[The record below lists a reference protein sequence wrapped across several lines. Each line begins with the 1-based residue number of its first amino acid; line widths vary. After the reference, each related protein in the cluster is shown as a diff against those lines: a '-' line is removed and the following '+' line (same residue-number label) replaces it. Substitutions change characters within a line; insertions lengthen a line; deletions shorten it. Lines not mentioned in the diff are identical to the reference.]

1 MNEKQ
6 KKIVTAVMVITA
18 VYLGMKYLVP
28 IFIPFLFAGLIS
40 VIILP
45 AVDWLYFKLH
55 LNRSLSAASLM
66 IAACMLFLGLFWLL
80 CRQLFTQTEDL
91 ICRYLCYEEE
101 IEKNFIGLCNSVER
115 LTGIDAVKIETQVME
130 NFYCF
135 MEAARTEKISELMGN
150 SMTILK
156 KTVSSFTMIIVTFI
170 SVLLFI
176 KDFGKMKE
184 KYRNNKCCQ
193 VIYDIVKKVLTA
205 TGTYLRAQLIIMSL
219 ISALCVI
226 ALYLLKNPYALLV
239 GILIGLF
246 DILPFI
252 GTGTILVPWAII
264 ELTIGHYKEAVVLLL
279 LFAACSFVRE
289 LLEPKLIGKRL
300 GVFPIAVLMAI
311 YVGIRLFG
319 LGGIVLGPISVLIIY
334 EWMNALTKQTK

>member
-6 KKIVTAVMVITA
+6 KKILTAVMVITA

-28 IFIPFLFAGLIS
+28 IFIPFLFGGLIG

-45 AVDWLYFKLH
+45 AVDWLYHKLH
-55 LNRSLSAASLM
+55 LNRSFSAACLM
-66 IAACMLFLGLFWLL
+66 LAACLLFLGLLWLL
-80 CRQLFTQTEDL
+80 FGRLFVQMEDL
-91 ICRYLCYEEE
+91 VCNYLCYEEE
-101 IEKNFIGLCNSVER
+101 FEKNFMGLCDSMEK
-115 LTGIDAVKIETQVME
+115 LTGIDAVKIETQVVE
-130 NFYCF
+130 NFNCF
-135 MEAARTEKISELMGN
+135 IETVTTKKMSELMGN

-156 KTVSSFTMIIVTFI
+156 KTVSCFTIIIVTFI
-170 SVLLFI
+170 SVLLFV

-184 KYRNNKCCQ
+184 KCRNNKCCQ

-205 TGTYLRAQLIIMSL
+205 AGTYLRAQLIIMSL

-226 ALYLLKNPYALLV
+226 TLYFLKNPYALLV
-239 GILIGLF
+239 GILIGFF

-264 ELTIGHYKEAVVLLL
+264 ELSMGHYKEAAVLLL

-300 GVFPIAVLMAI
+300 GVYPIAVLMAI

-319 LGGIVLGPISVLIIY
+319 IVGIVLGPVSILIIY
-334 EWMNALTKQTK
+334 EWMNALTKQAK